1 MSLIPRFPAW
11 HISGMVSPGSPV
23 VKPSDFSF
31 AFFSNTSE
39 APELWCGHQ
48 WDELQEKGRH
58 TGLGGGC
65 SPEGP
70 SLTSPLCFF
79 KGLQP
84 FGLRQPSQSQQ
95 DCLYFS
101 WHLFALCFLRV
112 SPTRGHVARL
122 GPCPLPFAL
131 LLSSPCKTFPTP
143 TSSTLTSPVDSNS
156 LSLLTSPSTSP
167 TPDSG
172 LVGGRVSEPKILAPA
187 CLQHAL

>member
-101 WHLFALCFLRV
+101 WHLLALCFLRV

-131 LLSSPCKTFPTP
+131 LLSSPCKTFPTFP
-143 TSSTLTSPVDSNS
+143 RKVVPSAGFADDCPVSTLVVLLLLSVS
-156 LSLLTSPSTSP
+156 LC
-167 TPDSG
+167 
-172 LVGGRVSEPKILAPA
+172 IAPITLRTRNCA
-187 CLQHAL
+187 